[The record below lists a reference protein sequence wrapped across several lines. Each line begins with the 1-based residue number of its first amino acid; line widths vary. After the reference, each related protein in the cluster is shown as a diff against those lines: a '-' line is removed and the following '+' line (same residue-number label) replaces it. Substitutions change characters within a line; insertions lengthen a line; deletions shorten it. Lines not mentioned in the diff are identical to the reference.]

1 MNKTVSNYM
10 LNARPLRELYGYS
23 QNCVAFKVGVS
34 QSLYCKA
41 ENGQIR
47 PTFDLIE
54 RLCTLYGISLIDFLG
69 KSKKN
74 LINQVLDSDNFRE
87 SRYCLDSETK

>member
-1 MNKTVSNYM
+1 MQ
-10 LNARPLRELYGYS
+10 NARPLRELYGYS
-23 QNCVAFKVGVS
+23 QTYVAFRTGVS

-54 RLCTLYGISLIDFLG
+54 AICKLYDVPLIDFLG
-69 KSKKN
+69 KTKRD
-74 LINQVLDSDNFRE
+74 LITQAATSE
-87 SRYCLDSETK
+87 SYMSSMLSRVTK

>member
-1 MNKTVSNYM
+1 MERKASNYM
-10 LNARPLRELYGYS
+10 ENARPLREFYGYS
-23 QNCVAFKVGVS
+23 QHCVASKIGYS

-54 RLCTLYGISLIDFLG
+54 RLCTLYGISLIDFLS
-69 KSKKN
+69 KSKRD
-74 LINQVLDSDNFRE
+74 LIDQAANSANFRE
-87 SRYCLDSETK
+87 SRYRLND